1 MKSKELIAKALSTT
15 SEEEAFNCIRIA
27 RKRGVKLSDTT
38 DKSSEKNYKQM
49 TMNAVYWREMTVTYK
64 DGYDSLKKKFW
75 ALKKDHKK
83 KENKIYRLSSILVVS
98 FTINLILFVLL
109 AIT

>member
-38 DKSSEKNYKQM
+38 DKSSEKNHKQM
-49 TMNAVYWREMTVTYK
+49 TMNAIYWREMTVIYK
-64 DGYDSLKKKFW
+64 NGYDSLKKKFCI
-75 ALKKDHKK
+75 LKKDHMK
-83 KENKIYRLSSILVVS
+83 KENKINRLSSIFVVS
-98 FTINLILFVLL
+98 FTMNLILFLL
-109 AIT
+109 LIIT